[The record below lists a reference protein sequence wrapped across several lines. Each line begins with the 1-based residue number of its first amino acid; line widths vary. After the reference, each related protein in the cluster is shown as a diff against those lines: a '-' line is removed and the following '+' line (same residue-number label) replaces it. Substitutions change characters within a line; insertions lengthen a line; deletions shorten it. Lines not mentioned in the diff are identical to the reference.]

1 MRNVCTLNGIL
12 FKIEWQAFSAWM
24 CQIYPLMVQF
34 LKNLRNDL
42 KSAHENLEQIALLF
56 IMTRLNLNSDL
67 FFRSA

>member
-1 MRNVCTLNGIL
+1 MY
-12 FKIEWQAFSAWM
+12 FEWYFIQNRMASFFSM
-24 CQIYPLMVQF
+24 DVSNISIDGPVF
-34 LKNLRNDL
+34 ENLRNDL